1 MNKKTKQR
9 LFTKSIKKLLKKKQK
24 NTILGKIK
32 MQILSMKMI
41 QFIEINSIKLN
52 KYINT
57 GGSQPIR
64 LRRGYFYGKFVIVS
78 VLIM

>member
-1 MNKKTKQR
+1 
-9 LFTKSIKKLLKKKQK
+9 
-24 NTILGKIK
+24 
-32 MQILSMKMI
+32 MI

-52 KYINT
+52 KYINK

-64 LRRGYFYGKFVIVS
+64 LRRGYFYGKFVIVVS